1 MKEKN
6 RIKKDKLTFSQFSL
20 RETSKLQSSTTEVA
34 AAAVVL
40 FPVFNVDIMLKL
52 STRAVRTHEWE
63 RTKLTTRY
71 IHKRRKLDTQE
82 VRIHHSNIK
91 KIQLIIGHLT

>member
-1 MKEKN
+1 MKKN

-20 RETSKLQSSTTEVA
+20 RETSKLQSSTAEV

-40 FPVFNVDIMLKL
+40 FPVFNVDIMLKF